1 MNRSAPPRIASWM
14 LEHFMSAEGNDALA
28 GDLLESFRA
37 GRSAGWYWRQVFAAI
52 ALRVLRSYRR
62 HRFVILFATSWA
74 MLSPAWD
81 LILIRL
87 RNESDF
93 GGFVWRI
100 AWPWST
106 VCEIGISIAMSFL
119 FIGAGVLIYAVMLKA
134 MLAHA
139 SLNRIGRRVV
149 MSLVGFIAA
158 AACEIALALLMRPFL
173 SQPTGRGVDVRT
185 LTLTGVIVNF
195 GLWGITTRIPYLVG
209 TACALW
215 GTVPKTE
222 TSARLAE

>member
-1 MNRSAPPRIASWM
+1 MNRSEPPRVATWM
-14 LEHFMSAEGNDALA
+14 LEHLMLADGNDALA

-37 GRSAGWYWRQVFAAI
+37 GRTAGWYWRQVFAAI
-52 ALRVLRSYRR
+52 ALRALRSYKR

-87 RNESDF
+87 RNHSNL
-93 GGFVWRI
+93 GGFVWRL

-106 VCEIGISIAMSFL
+106 VCDFGLSTGIRFL
-119 FIGAGVLIYAVMLKA
+119 FIWAGVLIYAIILKT
-134 MLAHA
+134 MFTSA
-139 SLNRIGRRVV
+139 SLNRIGRRVA

-158 AACEIALALLMRPFL
+158 SACAIALALLMRPFL
-173 SQPTGRGVDVRT
+173 SHPTGHGVDVRT
-185 LTLTGVIVNF
+185 LTLSGVIVNF
-195 GLWGITTRIPYLVG
+195 GLWGIPMRIPFLVA

-215 GTVPKTE
+215 GAIPKTE